1 MIKYRICS
9 KCGAFTYNQSCDA
22 CGADLQYYDE
32 DENIEN
38 AMYAVRYGYQYRK
51 EAIMNI
57 GREESRLHF
66 CLPPVN
72 EILLWLGNVILSG
85 ITFEAL
91 RAGVKI
97 LKSKILDKE
106 FQVECDKETE
116 AILNNDDSLFEF
128 YNYIEEYNNGFGHLP
143 NDEYKYIYE
152 EMMAD
157 FSSEE
162 MDKLISVDFFSLS
175 QAERIEIIKEANKR
189 AQERIDLI
197 VKRKSEK

>member
-116 AILNNDDSLFEF
+116 AILN
-128 YNYIEEYNNGFGHLP
+128 
-143 NDEYKYIYE
+143 
-152 EMMAD
+152 
-157 FSSEE
+157 
-162 MDKLISVDFFSLS
+162 S
-175 QAERIEIIKEANKR
+175 QY
-189 AQERIDLI
+189 
-197 VKRKSEK
+197 S